1 MVIKIF
7 DDKLAL
13 AKAAA
18 ERAAAALTKALE
30 ERKTLRQVV
39 AELEGVAPDPGP
51 VILLSATSK
60 KRGTYR
66 RARSSNNDANKTD
79 ALQQTRVHLRP

>member
-1 MVIKIF
+1 LK
-7 DDKLAL
+7 
-13 AKAAA
+13 
-18 ERAAAALTKALE
+18 KALE

-79 ALQQTRVHLRP
+79 ALQQTRVYLRP